1 MVGEIILSRDSG
13 WTDRIRKYRILIDG
27 QQAAEIANGQTIR
40 LNVPPGPHTLQARID
55 WARTGVVSFNGE
67 ASDNVFQ
74 IRSNL
79 RGWKVLLAG
88 IYAFI
93 PSRWIRLEKAD

>member
-40 LNVPPGPHTLQARID
+40 LEVAPGPHTLQARID
-55 WARTGVVSFNGE
+55 WARSGVVSFNGE
-67 ASDNVFQ
+67 SGNNIFQ
-74 IRSNL
+74 VRSNL
-79 RGWKVLLAG
+79 RGWKVVLAG

-93 PSRWIRLEKAD
+93 PSRWIRLEKSD